1 MTQHYLWRIL
11 KPRYASSCSQKWG
24 WDKFGAIPNKIKELQ
39 MKIND
44 LYDVLL
50 GDGITEKMK
59 GLETELENLLKNE
72 ELMWR
77 QRARVVG

>member
-1 MTQHYLWRIL
+1 
-11 KPRYASSCSQKWG
+11 
-24 WDKFGAIPNKIKELQ
+24 

-77 QRARVVG
+77 QRARVDWLKVGDYNTSFFS